1 MGKIWDYGNFEDV
14 GELQSLMVS
23 LDVSKPIAKLLIN
36 RGIKSFDAAKL
47 FFRPSL
53 DGLHD
58 PFLMKGMN
66 EAVNRI
72 QTAINDEENIL
83 IYGDYD
89 VDGTTSVALMYQYLR
104 NFTEKL
110 HYYIPD
116 RYDEGYGVSDK
127 GVNFAIDNDFSLII
141 ALDCGIKAVDK
152 VERAKENKVDFIIC
166 DHHMPGDELPNAII
180 LNPKQQGCEY
190 PFKELCGC
198 GVGFKL
204 VQGINDTFAL
214 PFSEIEHLLD
224 LVMVAI
230 GADMVSVMGENRI
243 LAYHG
248 LQKLNS
254 APRIGFNVLL
264 ELANR
269 KPPLTVTDV
278 VFTIA
283 PRINAA
289 GRIKSGN
296 KAVELLLSTTIDGS
310 QKIGKEINDY
320 NLERREIE
328 KEIVEEALHYIEIN
342 KTYQADHVTVLYK
355 KDWHKGVIGIVASR
369 LIEKYYKPTVV
380 LTESNGLA
388 VGSVRSISGFNV
400 YEALQKCSNH
410 LIQFGGHK
418 FAAGL
423 TMEIESIE
431 PFRIAFNE
439 CVSKSFS
446 GSKQIEEIDIA
457 DEIDFRDIF
466 LNETAGIP
474 KFYRILRQFAPFG
487 PDNMKPI
494 FVSRNVRTTNKVRWL
509 KEVHAKMNVYQTE
522 SDRKIDA
529 IGFNFEAKSTVFDN
543 KLIDIAYHLDENHWN
558 GSSNLQLILKDVK
571 SSLSAT

>member
-1 MGKIWDYGNFEDV
+1 MGKRWEYGGFEDV
-14 GELQSLMVS
+14 NELQSLM
-23 LDVSKPIAKLLIN
+23 LNLEVSKPIAKLLIN
-36 RGIKSFDAAKL
+36 RGIKTFDAAKL

-53 DGLHD
+53 EGLHD
-58 PFLMKGMN
+58 PFLMKGMDK
-66 EAVNRI
+66 AVDRI
-72 QTAINDEENIL
+72 QTAINNGENIL

-89 VDGTTSVALMYQYLR
+89 VDGTTSVALMFQYLR

-116 RYDEGYGVSDK
+116 RYNEGYGISDK
-127 GVNFAIDNDFSLII
+127 GVDFAIDNNFSLII

-152 VERAKENKVDFIIC
+152 VEKANESNVDFIIC
-166 DHHMPGDELPNAII
+166 DHHMPGNELPKAII
-180 LNPKQQGCEY
+180 LNPKQKGCEY

-248 LQKLNS
+248 LRKLNA

-278 VFTIA
+278 VFTLA

-296 KAVELLLSTTIDGS
+296 KAVALLLSTTLTEAEL
-310 QKIGKEINDY
+310 IGKEINDY
-320 NLERREIE
+320 NLERRAIQE
-328 KEIVEEALHYIEIN
+328 EIVKEALYYIEIN
-342 KTYQADHVTVLYK
+342 EAYQDDHVTVLYK
-355 KDWHKGVIGIVASR
+355 KDWHKGVIGIVASK
-369 LIEKYYKPTVV
+369 LIEKHYKPTVV

-388 VGSVRSISGFNV
+388 VGSVRSINGFNV
-400 YEALQKCSNH
+400 YEALQACSEH

-423 TMEIESIE
+423 TMNIENIE
-431 PFRIAFNE
+431 AFRTAFNTF
-439 CVSKSFS
+439 VRQSFN
-446 GSKQIEEIDIA
+446 GNRQTEELEIA
-457 DEIDFRDIF
+457 EEIDFRDIF
-466 LNETAGIP
+466 LSEAIGIP

-487 PDNMKPI
+487 PDNMKPV
-494 FVSRNVRTTNKVRWL
+494 FVSKHVRILNGVKWL
-509 KEVHAKMNVYQTE
+509 KTVHAKIRVYQNE
-522 SDRKIDA
+522 SDQKIDA
-529 IGFNFEAKSTVFDN
+529 IGFNFEEKRKVFDS

-558 GSSNLQLILKDVK
+558 NSSQLQLILKDAK
-571 SSLSAT
+571 PSKLSS